1 VDHKSVSQY
10 DRNAQVTI
18 FVLLGVVLILAV
30 TGAVFL
36 FQGEETSSADQAN
49 QQEEVTPIT
58 NAIRDCSVQL
68 ANEQIQRVA
77 RHGGYT
83 PTETEDILT
92 DHPEPYRNQGIEVF
106 EDELTVPYWR
116 YSEDSPDCAS
126 CTTTTEIPPLQ
137 GEPDSIATKVSDYV
151 ESNLESCVNNFQNF
165 EDSYS
170 ISAGEPRVTIAF
182 NEEDTSITTNW
193 DITVQPD
200 DADASFDINQVRGRS
215 DAPVKRTYESARSVL
230 QRIAF
235 EDLFATYT
243 SQVLSYLSF
252 SETIPPV
259 NGGTRFG
266 FDFDTW
272 QLSDVK
278 QAIQSNLASYAT
290 TISVLGPNEPVP
302 TYQTNSSATFA
313 RALTTSV
320 QDEDIGDVAVDM
332 EIRPDW
338 PITVRVNGERSP
350 VIMPDSFS
358 NSASFFSI
366 GITEYDFTY
375 DVTNPVLVSI
385 TEDDVQGMDSLTWQF
400 GVESNI
406 RDSQPYTTTTQAV
419 AGDSIESGD
428 TVSFAGLGGNNVTV
442 MTDGDTV
449 SDSVVELTCAGES
462 IRAPDNNPE
471 RPGYQVRLP
480 TCVVGNLTV
489 QGTLIQAEEKR
500 VSITPSSDNI
510 YEIDT
515 SQLQNTTVSVD
526 RYEMVEATEENKESL
541 LAESPKGVLAR
552 QNSPVSAIC
561 PVCTVIKFDKLAEK
575 LLSFLGAD
583 TGLEPPEYTY
593 NPNPTKPLP
602 NVDQRLIFTQQGSDY
617 VQEIN
622 LEGSTSGTVDLYP
635 GDYRVSL
642 FSTQDLQEPLILE
655 EEEICAGPAGTLCE
669 TVNGTQINDSLLVGY
684 YDTKNTTVTVPSDNN
699 TEITVPYFG
708 YSQDDLEVTRD
719 LAITSSMMNMSR
731 RLVGKVKPVVE

>member
-1 VDHKSVSQY
+1 MDHKSVSQY
-10 DRNAQVTI
+10 DRNAQVTV

-36 FQGEETSSADQAN
+36 FQGNDSSGDNQAN

-116 YSEDSPDCAS
+116 YSDDNPDCAR

-302 TYQTNSSATFA
+302 TYQTSASATFA

-385 TEDDVQGMDSLTWQF
+385 TEDDVQGMDSITWQF

-406 RDSQPYTTTTQAV
+406 RDSQPYTTTTQALT
-419 AGDSIESGD
+419 GESIESGD
-428 TVSFAGLGGNNVTV
+428 EVSFAGLGSNNVTV
-442 MTDGDTV
+442 MTDGGTV
-449 SDSVVELTCAGES
+449 SDGVVELTCAGEN
-462 IRAPDNNPE
+462 IRAPDNDPE

-480 TCVVGNLTV
+480 TCLVGNLTV

-500 VSITPSSDNI
+500 VSITPSSDND
-510 YEIDT
+510 YEINT

-593 NPNPTKPLP
+593 NPNPTEPLP

-684 YDTKNTTVTVPSDNN
+684 YDTRNTTVTVPRDNN

-708 YSQDDLEVTRD
+708 YSKNDLEVTRD

-731 RLVGKVKPVVE
+731 RLTGKVKPVVE